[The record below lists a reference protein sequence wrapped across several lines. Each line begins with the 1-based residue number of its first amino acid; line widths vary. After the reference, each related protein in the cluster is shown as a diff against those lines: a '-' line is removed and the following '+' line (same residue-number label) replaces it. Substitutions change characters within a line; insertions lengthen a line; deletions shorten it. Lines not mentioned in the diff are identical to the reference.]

1 MDDGIHSTGLD
12 CFLALSNAIGIAA
25 APLEME
31 QVNLWFIKYAYVAIL
46 HLAQL
51 LLDHTLQCNPQ
62 TAGLVCDLLYIQRNV
77 TKVTWDIKY
86 LQLVRRDFCHHSSVK
101 KKKKRNS
108 QIPTLFNSETL
119 CWSASSRLCV
129 CVCGLI
135 TFNWWWQHKQT
146 TLIVITFW
154 IIYCSNPVCGTL
166 HHIFFHLCTSVCALQ
181 TSKKCTKNGFK

>member
-101 KKKKRNS
+101 KKKKKEIHKFPHYLTVKHFADLLH
-108 QIPTLFNSETL
+108 QG
-119 CWSASSRLCV
+119 CV
-129 CVCGLI
+129 CVW
-135 TFNWWWQHKQT
+135 FN
-146 TLIVITFW
+146 
-154 IIYCSNPVCGTL
+154 
-166 HHIFFHLCTSVCALQ
+166 HI
-181 TSKKCTKNGFK
+181 